1 MKNLIFLILPMF
13 LLALTSCEKEEI
25 QATGNQKQKDRVPGR
40 ETGQAIGLTVP
51 FNLSCQTAGKVVG
64 SRNGVLTLEID
75 GTGKGVYLGEF
86 TWRAESHVN
95 TTRAPYSQTG
105 EMVFR
110 TANGDRLFGSFTG
123 KGLPTEAGVSF
134 EGTYL
139 ITHGSGR
146 FEKSSGSGTYSGFA
160 SYKNDSEFAGQLW
173 FDGRLTGL

>member
-1 MKNLIFLILPMF
+1 M
-13 LLALTSCEKEEI
+13 
-25 QATGNQKQKDRVPGR
+25 D
-40 ETGQAIGLTVP
+40 ETPVDGKGQAIGLTVP

-64 SRNGVLTLEID
+64 SRNGVLTMEID
-75 GTGKGVYLGEF
+75 GSGKGVYLGEF
-86 TWRAESHVN
+86 TWQAKSNVN
-95 TTRAPYSQTG
+95 TTRVPYSQTG

-123 KGLPTEAGVSF
+123 TGLPVEAGASF

-160 SYKNDSEFAGQLW
+160 AYTSEREFTGQLW
-173 FDGRLTGL
+173 FSGRLTGL